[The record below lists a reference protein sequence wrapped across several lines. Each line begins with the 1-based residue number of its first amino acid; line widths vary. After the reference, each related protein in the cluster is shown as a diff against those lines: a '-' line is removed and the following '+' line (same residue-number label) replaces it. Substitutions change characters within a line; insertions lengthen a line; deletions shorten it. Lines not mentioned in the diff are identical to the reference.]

1 MATILITGG
10 TGLIGTALTKL
21 LTAKGH
27 QVIIL
32 TRTAKPASEN
42 IRYALW
48 DIEKQEIDKE
58 VISQAD
64 HIIHLAGANVG
75 EKRWTKKRKE
85 EIVNSR
91 VKSGE
96 LLVKTLKEIPNKVKT
111 LVSASGIG
119 WYGEDPEI
127 PNKRAFREDAP
138 ADPGFLG
145 NTCVLWEQS
154 VEPVRENNIRL
165 VIFRNG
171 LVLSNE
177 GGALPEFKKPVRFG
191 IAAILGSGKQI
202 LSWIHID
209 DLCRLYLNAI
219 ENPALSGAYNAVSP
233 SPVSNKQ
240 LTLQLAEKMKG
251 RFFIPIN
258 VPSFLLKIVLGEMS
272 IEVLKS
278 TTASCDKVH
287 REGFTF
293 LYPSLSSAL
302 SNLFPEK

>member
-1 MATILITGG
+1 
-10 TGLIGTALTKL
+10 
-21 LTAKGH
+21 
-27 QVIIL
+27 VIIL
-32 TRTAKPASEN
+32 TRTAKPASDN
-42 IRYALW
+42 VRYALW

-58 VISQAD
+58 ALGQAD

-85 EIVNSR
+85 EIINSR

-96 LLVKTLKEIPNKVKT
+96 LLVKTLREIPNKVKT

-119 WYGEDPEI
+119 WYGKDLVI
-127 PNKRAFREDAP
+127 PVKGGFREDAP
-138 ADPGFLG
+138 VDPGFLG
-145 NTCVLWEQS
+145 ETCRLWEQS

-171 LVLSNE
+171 VVLSNE
-177 GGALPEFKKPVRFG
+177 GGALPEFKKPIRFG
-191 IAAILGSGKQI
+191 VAAILGSGKQI

-209 DLCRLYLNAI
+209 DICRLYLSAI
-219 ENPALSGAYNAVSP
+219 ENKELSGVYNSVSP
-233 SPVSNKQ
+233 SPVSNRQ

-258 VPSFLLKIVLGEMS
+258 VPGFVLKIVLGEMS

-278 TTASCDKVH
+278 ATVSCDKVH

-293 LYPSLSSAL
+293 LYPSLPSAL